1 MTAMSVDTLR
11 TGEARRDK
19 RSQSLARAASR
30 LEALTA
36 WALVGPAVILL
47 VGLFLLPV
55 LAVIVIALT
64 DWQLGARAMSFVYLA
79 NFREVFGDET
89 FRISLVNTIVYVLI
103 VVPGTVGLGLLI
115 ALLIESGKSWR
126 AFYRAIHFL
135 PFMATLAAMAIAWE
149 ALLHPTIGL
158 VNQTLASLGLPTT
171 NWLRDEKTVLQLLAV
186 IGIWQNLGYAMVLF
200 LAGLKAIPQDLYDAS
215 DVDGADLWL
224 DRLRTVTLPMLGPVT
239 MFVVIVVALRA
250 FETFDTV
257 QILTQGGPGHASELL
272 MYTLYRESFGYLRT
286 GYGAAVTLVFLV
298 IVVALTLIQA
308 RVMDSRVHYQ

>member
-1 MTAMSVDTLR
+1 
-11 TGEARRDK
+11 
-19 RSQSLARAASR
+19 
-30 LEALTA
+30 
-36 WALVGPAVILL
+36 VILL

-55 LAVIVIALT
+55 LAVVVIALT
-64 DWQLGARAMSFVYLA
+64 DWQLGARTLSFVGLA
-79 NFREVFGDET
+79 NFREVFGDEG
-89 FRISLVNTIVYVLI
+89 FRISLVNTVVYVLI
-103 VVPGTVGLGLLI
+103 VVPGSVGLGLLI
-115 ALLIESGKSWR
+115 ALLIESGQSCR
-126 AFYRAIHFL
+126 AFYRAAHFV

-149 ALLHPTIGL
+149 ALLHPSIGL
-158 VNQTLASLGLPTT
+158 VNQTLTALGLPTT
-171 NWLRDEKTVLQLLAV
+171 NWLRDETTVLRVLAV

-215 DVDGADLWL
+215 DIDGADLWF

-257 QILTQGGPGHASELL
+257 QVLTRGGPGHASEML

-298 IVVALTLIQA
+298 IVVALTLVQA
-308 RVMDSRVHYQ
+308 RVMDRRVHYQ

>member
-1 MTAMSVDTLR
+1 MAMAVEVLR
-11 TGEARRDK
+11 AGAVQRTE
-19 RSQSLARAASR
+19 RSGSLSRAASR

-36 WALVGPAVILL
+36 WALAGPAVILL

-55 LAVIVIALT
+55 LAVVVIALT
-64 DWQLGARAMSFVYLA
+64 DWQLGARTLSFVGLA
-79 NFREVFGDET
+79 NFREVFGDEG
-89 FRISLVNTIVYVLI
+89 FRISLVNTVVYVLI
-103 VVPGTVGLGLLI
+103 VVPGSVGLGLLI
-115 ALLIESGKSWR
+115 ALLIESGQSCR
-126 AFYRAIHFL
+126 AFYRAAHFV

-149 ALLHPTIGL
+149 ALLHPSIGL
-158 VNQTLASLGLPTT
+158 VNQTLTALGLPTT
-171 NWLRDEKTVLQLLAV
+171 NWLRDETTVLRVLAV

-215 DVDGADLWL
+215 DIDGADLWF

-257 QILTQGGPGHASELL
+257 QVLTRGGPGHASEML

-298 IVVALTLIQA
+298 IVVALTLVQA
-308 RVMDSRVHYQ
+308 RVMDRRVHYQ

>member
-1 MTAMSVDTLR
+1 MAMAVEVLR
-11 TGEARRDK
+11 AGAVQRTE
-19 RSQSLARAASR
+19 RSGSLSRAASR

-36 WALVGPAVILL
+36 WALAGPAVILL

-55 LAVIVIALT
+55 LAVVVIALT
-64 DWQLGARAMSFVYLA
+64 DWQLGARTLSFVGLA
-79 NFREVFGDET
+79 NFREVFGDEG
-89 FRISLVNTIVYVLI
+89 FRISLVNTVVYVLI
-103 VVPGTVGLGLLI
+103 VVPGSVGLGLLI
-115 ALLIESGKSWR
+115 ALLIESGQSCR
-126 AFYRAIHFL
+126 AFYRAAHFV

-149 ALLHPTIGL
+149 ALLHPSIGL
-158 VNQTLASLGLPTT
+158 VNQTLTALGLPTT
-171 NWLRDEKTVLQLLAV
+171 NWLRDETTVLRVLAV

-215 DVDGADLWL
+215 DVDGADLWF

-257 QILTQGGPGHASELL
+257 QVLTRGGPGHASEML

-298 IVVALTLIQA
+298 IVVALTLVQA
-308 RVMDSRVHYQ
+308 RVMDRRVHYQ

>member
-1 MTAMSVDTLR
+1 MAMAVEVLR
-11 TGEARRDK
+11 TGAAQHAE
-19 RSQSLARAASR
+19 RSQSLSRAANR

-36 WALVGPAVILL
+36 WALAGPAVILL

-55 LAVIVIALT
+55 LAVVVIALT
-64 DWQLGARAMSFVYLA
+64 DWQLGARTLSFVGLA
-79 NFREVFGDET
+79 NFREVFGDEG
-89 FRISLVNTIVYVLI
+89 FRISLVNTVVYVLI
-103 VVPGTVGLGLLI
+103 VVPGSVGLGLLI
-115 ALLIESGKSWR
+115 ALLIESGQSCR
-126 AFYRAIHFL
+126 VFYRAAHFV
-135 PFMATLAAMAIAWE
+135 PFMATLAAMAFAWE
-149 ALLHPTIGL
+149 ALLHPSIGL
-158 VNQTLASLGLPTT
+158 VNQALTALGLPTT
-171 NWLRDEKTVLQLLAV
+171 NWLRDERTVLGVLAV

-215 DVDGADLWL
+215 DVDGADLWF

-257 QILTQGGPGHASELL
+257 QVLTRGGPGHASEML

-298 IVVALTLIQA
+298 IVVALTLVQA
-308 RVMDSRVHYQ
+308 RVMDRRVHYQ